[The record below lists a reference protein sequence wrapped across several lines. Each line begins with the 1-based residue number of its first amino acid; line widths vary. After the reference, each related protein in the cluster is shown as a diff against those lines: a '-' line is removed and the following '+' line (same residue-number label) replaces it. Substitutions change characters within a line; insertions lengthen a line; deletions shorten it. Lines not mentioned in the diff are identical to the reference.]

1 MASKKTSVP
10 WDDLTVERKRET
22 FRYPSLLIE
31 EAHDCAYWLQGNV
44 DQDVTLTSFVVIA
57 LREKIQRTAR
67 KYRLALAKE
76 KVEPGKLFPRRKSKY
91 LRRGGNRGFSPHLTG
106 RQKDP

>member
-1 MASKKTSVP
+1 MARQKTTVE

-44 DQDVTLTSFVVIA
+44 DQDITLTSFIVIA
-57 LREKIQRTAR
+57 LREKIARTAR

-76 KVEPGKLFPRRKSKY
+76 KVDAGKLFPERKSKY
-91 LRRGGNRGFSPHLTG
+91 LRRGGNRGFSRHIE
-106 RQKDP
+106 